1 MTLRREGCRALRGH
15 RGRRGAAML
24 LLLLFLIPVLGMVA
38 FAIDAGMMAL
48 LRAEV
53 QNAVDSGALAAA
65 LTLQADPEALVEA
78 EDAARDFIQE
88 NRAGVLAMIPEDA
101 IDVERGRFDTT
112 TSVFTATSV
121 SPNAVRVF
129 ARQDNEPF
137 LFAKV
142 FGHTVF
148 GAPAS
153 AIASGGK
160 PIDIMMVLDLSG
172 SMADQGRIEAL
183 RTAAPVFVDVIE
195 QFDGNDLIGVM
206 GLSANPSVYD
216 PIAAGHTAV
225 EYQSGL
231 HPTND
236 HHVGVLEARL
246 TEDYDLLRTTALS
259 SGSLLAGKYTNYTG
273 TGAALADAA
282 HYLTYGAEAR
292 GNVYRA
298 IVLMSDGHANRP
310 TDNGPGYA
318 RAMAEYAAGLDVVVY
333 TISLGNEADL
343 VLMQDIADLTDGLHF
358 DATGSGQTQLTERLT
373 EAFKKAAAAI
383 KRVQLVR

>member
-1 MTLRREGCRALRGH
+1 MIERSGNSPRHCAI
-15 RGRRGAAML
+15 RRGAAML

-38 FAIDAGMMAL
+38 FAIDAGMMVL

-65 LTLQADPEALVEA
+65 LTLQSDPDAIAEA
-78 EDAARDFIQE
+78 EDAARDFIQR
-88 NRAGVLAMIPEDA
+88 NRAGVLAMIPDDA
-101 IDVERGRFDTT
+101 IDVERGRFDTAT
-112 TSVFTATSV
+112 NVFTALADP
-121 SPNAVRVF
+121 PNAVRVF
-129 ARQDNEPF
+129 ARQEDEPF
-137 LFAKV
+137 LFARV

-153 AIASGGK
+153 AVASGGK

-195 QFDGNDLIGVM
+195 DLEGEDLIGVM
-206 GLSANPSVYD
+206 GLAADPSLYD
-216 PIAAGHTAV
+216 PAAAGHSGV

-231 HPTND
+231 HATND
-236 HHVGVLEARL
+236 HYVGVLEARL
-246 TEDYDLLRTTALS
+246 TDDFNLLRGGALS
-259 SGSLLAGKYTNYTG
+259 TTSLAAGKYTNYTG

-292 GNVYRA
+292 GNVYKA
-298 IVLMSDGHANRP
+298 IVLMSDGHANKP
-310 TDNGPGYA
+310 SSNGPGYA
-318 RAMAEYAAGLDVVVY
+318 RAMATYAAGLDVVVY

-343 VLMQDIADLTDGLHF
+343 VLMQDIATTTGGQHF